1 MAQPDRM
8 RASVSSAMNQA
19 YATCDAQG
27 RRWYWLKPIA
37 RVFPIDLVKQE
48 ERAGIGL
55 TLSRA
60 WRMARL
66 LGCASPVGKPSLGN
80 PNYLNAPVSPT
91 GRYGSAVFP
100 QPASGERDAC

>member
-1 MAQPDRM
+1 M

-27 RRWYWLKPIA
+27 RCWYWLKPIA
-37 RVFPIDLVKQE
+37 LAFPIDLAKQG

-60 WRMARL
+60 WRMAQL
-66 LGCASPVGKPSLGN
+66 SGCASPVGKPSLGN

-91 GRYGSAVFP
+91 GRYASGVFP
-100 QPASGERDAC
+100 QPAPGERGAC